1 MNTHHS
7 ASPALQG
14 GERQHQSHAARQVA
28 PRDGRNE
35 PAASAAS
42 QAAALAL
49 DDVRLM
55 RYARHILLDELG
67 IEGQERLLAARVLIV
82 GAGGLGS
89 PAALYLAAAGVG
101 HLVLV
106 DDDVVELSN
115 LQRQILH
122 GVAGLGRP
130 KAESGRDALLALNPD
145 VAVQALVER
154 LDEARLRTLA
164 GQADLV
170 LDCTDNF
177 ATRHAINRACVATA
191 TPLVS
196 GAAIKF
202 SGQISVYDFRDP
214 QSPCYHC
221 LFPAADDVE
230 ELRCATTGVLGPLVG
245 MVGSVQAA
253 EALKLLTG
261 MGEPL
266 VGRLL
271 SVDALRMQ
279 WHTIRFR
286 RDPACPVCARRAPAA
301 AASPGD

>member
-1 MNTHHS
+1 M
-7 ASPALQG
+7 
-14 GERQHQSHAARQVA
+14 
-28 PRDGRNE
+28 
-35 PAASAAS
+35 
-42 QAAALAL
+42 AAAGL
-49 DDVRLM
+49 DDARLM

-67 IEGQERLLAARVLIV
+67 VEGQERLLGARVLIV

-101 HLVLV
+101 QLWLV

-122 GVAGLGRP
+122 TTAGLGQA
-130 KAESGRDALLALNPD
+130 KAESGRAALLALNPD
-145 VAVQALVER
+145 IRVRALVER
-154 LDEARLRTLA
+154 LDDARLCELA
-164 GQADLV
+164 AQVDLV
-170 LDCTDNF
+170 LDCCDNF
-177 ATRHAINRACVATA
+177 ATRHAVNRACVATR

-202 SGQISVYDFRDP
+202 SGQISVYDLRSEE
-214 QSPCYHC
+214 SPCYYC
-221 LFPAADDVE
+221 LFPEADDVE

-253 EALKLLTG
+253 EAIKLLTG

-279 WHTIRFR
+279 WHTIRFK
-286 RDPACPVCARRAPAA
+286 RDPACPVCAQRGPAA
-301 AASPGD
+301 AKCSGG